1 MCMKERYV
9 YRYAKV
15 LLLLFTAAL
24 LFSAAQKLSAE
35 TLQLNL
41 DEAIALGLSSSTVI
55 KSKRIAVTSSRAGVK
70 SAKSGYYP
78 GFLAN
83 VNWTHYVSQAQS
95 PSVSFAIGEDTLVAP
110 SAFVFAQDPV
120 TVMIDLTQP
129 IYTFGRIK
137 HGVQL
142 ATEGLNLAKM
152 DLSEEERSL
161 VVQIKR
167 AFYSYLLAEEF
178 VSVQKET
185 LTQREDT
192 LRVARERF
200 EAGLVP
206 DFEVLSAESDV
217 ENFKPEVISAV
228 NQMELTLLAVMDL
241 LNITD
246 REGYEIDLVGEIEPV
261 YFQFERQKLVDDALH
276 NNYDL
281 IQYRSSIN
289 FAQYQESLKKDE
301 KKPFIGSFANYRV
314 NSTFNTSTGANDYT
328 NWDDILSVGVNVSVP
343 LSALIPYS
351 REYAEQNKASLD
363 LAELRTNLS
372 SIESS
377 IKIGIDG
384 ILLKIKEEEAK
395 IKSSEKAV
403 ELASR
408 LYDSA
413 IERFTNGLITRIE
426 LKETE
431 IRLNSARVGYLNS
444 VFSYMNAL
452 FDLMDVVGMYEFDMD
467 IRRSS

>member
-1 MCMKERYV
+1 M
-9 YRYAKV
+9 YRHGKA
-15 LLLLFTAAL
+15 LLLFFTAAL
-24 LFSAAQKLSAE
+24 LFSAAQRPSAE

-41 DEAIALGLSSSTVI
+41 SEAIALGLSNSTVI
-55 KSKRIAVTSSRAGVK
+55 QSKRIAVGSSRAGVK

-78 GFLAN
+78 GFSAN
-83 VNWTHYVSQAQS
+83 VNWTHFFNQSQS
-95 PSVSFAIGEDTLVAP
+95 PTVSFVIGEDTLVAP
-110 SAFVFAQDPV
+110 GAFVFAQDPV
-120 TVMIDLTQP
+120 TVMFDVTQP

-142 ATEGLNLAKM
+142 AAEGLNLAKM

-167 AFYSYLLAEEF
+167 AFYSYLLAEDF

-192 LRVARERF
+192 LWVARERF

-217 ENFKPEVISAV
+217 ENFKPEVISAL

-261 YFQFERQKLVDDALH
+261 YFQFERQKLVDEALN

-281 IQYRSSIN
+281 MQYRSSIN

-301 KKPFIGSFANYRV
+301 KKPFIGSFANYKV

-363 LAELRTNLS
+363 LAELKTNLS

-413 IERFTNGLITRIE
+413 IERFANGLITRIE

-444 VFSYMNAL
+444 VYSYMNAL

>member
-1 MCMKERYV
+1 MKSRFTCSLGKV
-9 YRYAKV
+9 ILSLCVV
-15 LLLLFTAAL
+15 LLLI
-24 LFSAAQKLSAE
+24 SVAQKLTAE
-35 TLQLNL
+35 TLKLDLN
-41 DEAIALGLSSSTVI
+41 EAIVLGLNNSTVI
-55 KSKRIAVTSSRAGVK
+55 QSKRIAVDSSLAGVK

-78 GFLAN
+78 GFSAN
-83 VNWTHYVSQAQS
+83 VNWTHFFEQS
-95 PSVSFAIGEDTLVAP
+95 RSPTVSFQIGEETLVAP
-110 SAFVFAQDPV
+110 GSFVFAQDPV
-120 TVMIDLTQP
+120 TVSFDVSQP

-137 HGVQL
+137 GGVRL
-142 ATEGLNLAKM
+142 ATEGLHLSKL
-152 DLSEEERSL
+152 DLTEEERSL
-161 VVQIKR
+161 VVDIKR
-167 AFYSYLLAEEF
+167 AFYGYLLAEEF
-178 VSVQKET
+178 VAVQEET
-185 LTQREDT
+185 LAQREDT

-217 ENFKPEVISAV
+217 ENFKPEVISAL
-228 NQMELTLLAVMDL
+228 NQKELTLLAVMDL

-261 YFQFERQKLVDDALH
+261 YFDFERQKLVDQALE

-281 IQYRSSIN
+281 MQFRSSIN
-289 FAQYQESLKKDE
+289 FAQHQESLKKAE
-301 KKPFIGSFANYRV
+301 KRPFIGSFLNYNL

-343 LSALIPYS
+343 LSALFPYS
-351 REYAEQNKASLD
+351 REHAEQNQASFD
-363 LAELRTNLS
+363 LAELRENVS
-372 SIESS
+372 SIESG
-377 IKIGIDG
+377 ITIGIDG

-395 IKSSEKAV
+395 IESSEKAV

-413 IERFTNGLITRIE
+413 SERFANGLITRIE

-431 IRLNSARVGYLNS
+431 VRLNTARVGYLTS
-444 VFSYMNAL
+444 VFNYMNAL

-467 IRRSS
+467 ARRSS